1 MAASAEFL
9 NCERS
14 YIAALD
20 EDSLA
25 NEIFVV
31 QKKFNFPGLVQECTD
46 LLKDLDLPDITNR
59 DIASGLSKI
68 QWKRELKKK
77 IHDKCE
83 AELKE
88 RMSTYSKLKDGP
100 AMTESFGMRDY
111 MREMTIE
118 DARVKFALRSEMY
131 DVSFN
136 YRSDPKNSADLWK
149 CDSCMSGH
157 IQTQSHILFCEAFAD
172 LRKDKDLKSD
182 KDLVNYMKNV
192 LIIREKLDLLK

>member
-1 MAASAEFL
+1 
-9 NCERS
+9 
-14 YIAALD
+14 
-20 EDSLA
+20 
-25 NEIFVV
+25 
-31 QKKFNFPGLVQECTD
+31 
-46 LLKDLDLPDITNR
+46 
-59 DIASGLSKI
+59 
-68 QWKRELKKK
+68 
-77 IHDKCE
+77 
-83 AELKE
+83 
-88 RMSTYSKLKDGP
+88 
-100 AMTESFGMRDY
+100 

-172 LRKDKDLKSD
+172 LRKDKDL
-182 KDLVNYMKNV
+182 VNYMKNV